1 MYLESYSDKSFV
13 LRGDSKKIR
22 EELSKLGKW
31 NKNLR
36 GGAGWIFSNT
46 KRKQVEKIIIGG
58 TVEEEK
64 IANDFEIPMEVVA
77 EFVLPHLPFRDV
89 IRLFRVGRT
98 FAEMDNSETW
108 KFLPPKRLQTRKLG
122 TKKEIS
128 PTLRKKKFK
137 NRNIV
142 VNLFGNQRLTTM

>member
-36 GGAGWIFSNT
+36 EGAGWIFSNT

-77 EFVLPHLPFRDV
+77 EFVLPYLPFRDV

-108 KFLPPKRLQTRKLG
+108 KFLPQRDYKLENSEP
-122 TKKEIS
+122 KKEIS
-128 PTLRKKKFK
+128 PTLRK
-137 NRNIV
+137 RNSRTGISWS
-142 VNLFGNQRLTTM
+142 TCSETKD